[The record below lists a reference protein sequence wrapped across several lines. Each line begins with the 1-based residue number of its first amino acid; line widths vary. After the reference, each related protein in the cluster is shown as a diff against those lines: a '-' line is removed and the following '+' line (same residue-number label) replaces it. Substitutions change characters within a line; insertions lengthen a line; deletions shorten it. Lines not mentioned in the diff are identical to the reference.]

1 MNAALGGSQHS
12 QMGQIQANQMQNR
25 HPEQTKS
32 MGRNSAQAF
41 ASLVNEKLSRKL
53 ETGPLSTTLD
63 TTLQFQNS
71 IHSSHSVG
79 DHAPIDAES
88 ELLQAL
94 RKKLNRLKRLL

>member
-1 MNAALGGSQHS
+1 
-12 QMGQIQANQMQNR
+12 MGQEKSIQNR
-25 HPEQTKS
+25 QSDPANHTN
-32 MGRNSAQAF
+32 RHSAQTF
-41 ASLVNEKLSRKL
+41 ASLINEKLTQKL
-53 ETGPLSTTLD
+53 KPGPLSTTLD

-79 DHAPIDAES
+79 EHAPIDAES